1 VPATTTIVHSGLD
14 ARLHVKE
21 DARIDDSGM
30 RQVLAEETEGMLWY
44 PHTEAK
50 NQYRKL
56 THCTV
61 RS

>member
-1 VPATTTIVHSGLD
+1 VHSGLD
-14 ARLHVKE
+14 ARFHVKE
-21 DARIDDSGM
+21 DGRIDDSGM